1 MVRIPVDLGG
11 LNLKEVLLLFLM
23 GWGLLVPA
31 AGAFLLLRYQARK
44 LDEREILRWQ
54 SNWERR
60 RGQRRAIRDF
70 ATVFIKGAKR
80 IRFVSYL
87 CGSFVLVSLICFS
100 FTFLA
105 MLATQAHHLLQ
116 QRGVVASLWA
126 VAMVDIGILLPAYLC
141 GKIISRG
148 MHSVGERL
156 MVLAADLEAKEA
168 R

>member
-1 MVRIPVDLGG
+1 MPLDLGD
-11 LNLKEVLLLFLM
+11 LNIKEVLLIFLM
-23 GWGLLVPA
+23 GWGLVVPA

-44 LDEREILRWQ
+44 LDEREILRWR

-87 CGSFVLVSLICFS
+87 CGSLVLVGLIFLS

-116 QRGVVASLWA
+116 QRGVITSLWA
-126 VAMVDIGILLPAYLC
+126 VAVVDIGILLPAYFC

-148 MHSVGERL
+148 MRSVGEKVL
-156 MVLAADLEAKEA
+156 VLAADLEAKEA